1 MLLDTI
7 ITSFPQAIEPSPN
20 SILEIIEEKL
30 KASEV
35 NNIDDLATLIIDEC
49 AGFLD
54 RCRAPENI
62 AILDIYDETISVAV
76 RCIPIELRRI

>member
-7 ITSFPQAIEPSPN
+7 ITSFPQASEPSPN
-20 SILEIIEEKL
+20 GIFERIEEKL
-30 KASEV
+30 KGSEV
-35 NNIDDLATLIIDEC
+35 NNIGDLASLIRDEC

-62 AILDIYDETISVAV
+62 AILDIYDETISDAV
-76 RCIPIELRRI
+76 RLHPI